1 MLAHGGQQ
9 SPRRSMSALLPKADI
24 GTERRNVRFVPKADM
39 NLAARGGRGLSEPTS
54 HKKLASIYRRA
65 IFPIH
70 PIHRVALQIST
81 DGDPNCWKEEW
92 FADLG
97 K

>member
-54 HKKLASIYRRA
+54 HKNLPRSIVGRSS
-65 IFPIH
+65 
-70 PIHRVALQIST
+70 QST
-81 DGDPNCWKEEW
+81 ESTVW
-92 FADLG
+92 LSR
-97 K
+97 

>member
-1 MLAHGGQQ
+1 MRLVSGSEADIVK
-9 SPRRSMSALLPKADI
+9 MSALPPKADI
-24 GTERRNVRFVPKADM
+24 GTQPRNVRFVPKADM
-39 NLAARGGRGLSEPTS
+39 NLATRGGRGLSEPTS